1 MTIEIKVPMLP
12 ESVADALMLDW
23 NKQVGDSVTRDE
35 ILVEVE
41 TDKVVLEVPAPEDGV
56 LTEILV
62 PAGETVLGEQVLAR
76 LEAGATPP
84 QTPET
89 SAKADVAE
97 KESASVNTG
106 ADVQQDPE
114 PAAETE
120 IKESSPDSAST
131 PGTGDA
137 QTSPAVRRLAEES
150 GLDLGAI
157 TGSGPGGRITKEDIL
172 KQLSRQAAPAGGS
185 GSDSAL
191 SSTSSPPA
199 EVAVEPTR
207 STPPVAAVEAA
218 GVVERQE
225 SREPM
230 SRLRQTIASRLV
242 QSQQTAA
249 LLTTFNEVNMQPVM
263 ELRSRYK
270 ETFEKKHGAKLGF
283 MSFFVKASTVA
294 LQRFPLVNAYIDGN
308 DIVRHNYHD
317 IGIAVSSPRG
327 LLVPV
332 LRNCESL
339 SYAEIESLIQGFGA
353 RAREGKIAMEELVGG
368 TFTITNGGVF
378 GSLIS
383 TPIVNPPQSAILGM
397 HKIQERPM
405 AENGEVVIR
414 PMMYL
419 ALSYDHRIVDGKE
432 AVQFL
437 VTVKEVLEDPARL
450 LLDC

>member
-1 MTIEIKVPMLP
+1 MLP

-23 NKQVGDSVTRDE
+23 SKQVGDSVTRDE

-62 PAGETVLGEQVLAR
+62 PAGETVLAEQVLAR
-76 LEAGATPP
+76 IEPGAAQSEA
-84 QTPET
+84 PEKT
-89 SAKADVAE
+89 AEVGEQVKE
-97 KESASVNTG
+97 KEVEE
-106 ADVQQDPE
+106 VQQKAE
-114 PAAETE
+114 PAAGDDKTE
-120 IKESSPDSAST
+120 PDANAASELDDSDSP
-131 PGTGDA
+131 
-137 QTSPAVRRLAEES
+137 TSPAVRRLAEES
-150 GLDLGAI
+150 GLDLAAI
-157 TGSGPGGRITKEDIL
+157 AGSGPGGRITKEDIL
-172 KQLSRQAAPAGGS
+172 KHISGKSAPRQE
-185 GSDSAL
+185 SDSSAAA
-191 SSTSSPPA
+191 TASP
-199 EVAVEPTR
+199 EP
-207 STPPVAAVEAA
+207 AAVKTAQSAESKSD

-225 SREPM
+225 TREPM

-294 LQRFPLVNAYIDGN
+294 LQRFPLVNAYIDGTE
-308 DIVRHNYHD
+308 IVRHNYND

-327 LLVPV
+327 LLVPI
-332 LRNCESL
+332 LRNCETL
-339 SYAEIESLIQGFGA
+339 SYAEIESRIQGFGA
-353 RAREGKIAMEELVGG
+353 RAREGKIAMEELTGG

-378 GSLIS
+378 GSLLS

-405 AENGEVVIR
+405 AENGEVVVR

-437 VTVKEVLEDPARL
+437 VTVKDILEDPARL

>member
-76 LEAGATPP
+76 LEPGASPS
-84 QTPET
+84 QTPDT
-89 SAKADVAE
+89 SAQAGVVETVSATAVEPEDSGPAAE
-97 KESASVNTG
+97 KEIKEPG
-106 ADVQQDPE
+106 QDP
-114 PAAETE
+114 
-120 IKESSPDSAST
+120 AS
-131 PGTGDA
+131 GSGDA
-137 QTSPAVRRLAEES
+137 QSSPAVRRLAEES
-150 GLDLGAI
+150 GLDLAAI
-157 TGSGPGGRITKEDIL
+157 TGSGPAGRITKEDIL
-172 KQLSRQAAPAGGS
+172 KQLSKQAAQSEDS
-185 GSDSAL
+185 GSDPAHSSAPPTAAAAAL
-191 SSTSSPPA
+191 DSLQSTS
-199 EVAVEPTR
+199 
-207 STPPVAAVEAA
+207 PVASEGD
-218 GVVERQE
+218 GVLGRQE

-230 SRLRQTIASRLV
+230 SRLRQTIASRLI

-270 ETFEKKHGAKLGF
+270 EAFEKKHGAKLGF

-294 LQRFPLVNAYIDGN
+294 LQRFPLVNAYIDGT
-308 DIVRHNYHD
+308 DIVRHNYYD

-327 LLVPV
+327 LLVPI
-332 LRNCESL
+332 LRNCETL
-339 SYAEIESLIQGFGA
+339 SYAEIESRIQGFGA
-353 RAREGKIAMEELVGG
+353 RAREGKITMEELTGG